1 MSELKHRVSRT
12 CPECGSGN
20 LRQTAT
26 ASAGAYGPVL
36 LLGLGGFLHS
46 AQLRVVVCA
55 DCGLTRFYAD
65 AAALAKLPTSSRWMP
80 V

>member
-12 CPECGSGN
+12 CPECGSAN
-20 LRQTAT
+20 LRQTTT

-36 LLGLGGFLHS
+36 LPGLGGFLHS

-65 AAALAKLPTSSRWMP
+65 SKALAKLPTSGRWFAL
-80 V
+80 